1 MIELRKIAQASIA
14 RSPYMLLDNGAI
26 IAEVSRFL
34 DLLCL
39 RGVSVNTLRAYAFD
53 LLAFYRFLD
62 VLRITLEEVSHLHA
76 IDFIKAG
83 REQNL
88 APRTINRRIQTISA
102 FLRATKPDLAEDI
115 FRGPAPR
122 FYKGRKN
129 TALLGPARIKQTSRG
144 SFKVKVPRRL
154 ILPLSEEVIR
164 KFLANLNSFRDR
176 AILLLMLALGLRSS
190 EVAGLKIH
198 DIDFEDRR
206 LRIRGKG
213 DKERIMPLAD
223 WVANSL
229 KQYLDYERPRVSHLS
244 CFVVLKGPRRGLPL
258 SLEGLRKIFRYR
270 RTNALLKNANP
281 HRFRHTFCTKLISE
295 GVSLPVVQK
304 LMGHD
309 SIETTLIYINL
320 SNEDISK
327 DYHRAMTQI
336 GTGNGIDNQ

>member
-1 MIELRKIAQASIA
+1 MIEIRKIAQASIV
-14 RSPYMLLDNGAI
+14 RSPYILSDDGVI
-26 IAEVSRFL
+26 IAEVSQFL

-39 RGVSVNTLRAYAFD
+39 RGVSLNTLRAYAFD

-62 VLRITLEEVSHLHA
+62 VLRITLEEVSHCHA
-76 IDFIKAG
+76 IDFIRAG
-83 REQNL
+83 RERNL

-102 FLRATKPDLAEDI
+102 FLRVTNPKLAEDI
-115 FRGPAPR
+115 FTGPVSR

-129 TALLGPARIKQTSRG
+129 TALLGPAWIKPAPRG

-154 ILPLSEEVIR
+154 ILPLSEKVIQ

-176 AILLLMLALGLRSS
+176 SILLLMLALGLRSS
-190 EVAGLKIH
+190 EVIGLKIH

-206 LRIRGKG
+206 LRVRGKG

-223 WVANSL
+223 WVAGSL
-229 KQYLDYERPRVSHLS
+229 KRYLDFERPRVSHQS
-244 CFVVLKGPRRGLPL
+244 SFVVLKGLRRGLPL

-270 RTNALLKNANP
+270 RTKALLKNANP
-281 HRFRHTFCTKLISE
+281 HRFRHTFCTNLISQ
-295 GVSLPVVQK
+295 GVSLPIVQK

-320 SNEDISK
+320 SNEDVSK
-327 DYHRAMTQI
+327 EYHRAMAQI
-336 GTGNGIDNQ
+336 GMGNA

>member
-1 MIELRKIAQASIA
+1 MIELRKIVQASIA
-14 RSPYMLLDNGAI
+14 ASPYMLFDNGVI

-39 RGVSVNTLRAYAFD
+39 RGVSANTLRAYAFD

-62 VLRITLEEVSHLHA
+62 ASRIMLEEVSHCHA

-83 REQNL
+83 REQKL
-88 APRTINRRIQTISA
+88 APRTINRRIQTIAA
-102 FLRATKPDLAEDI
+102 FLRAAKPEIASNI
-115 FRGPAPR
+115 FTGPVSQ

-164 KFLANLNSFRDR
+164 KFLRNLNSFRDR
-176 AILLLMLALGLRSS
+176 SILLLMLALGLRSS
-190 EVAGLKIH
+190 EVIGLKLH
-198 DIDFEDRR
+198 DLDFDDRF
-206 LRIRGKG
+206 LRVCGKG
-213 DKERIMPLAD
+213 DKERILPLAD

-229 KQYLDYERPRVSHLS
+229 KRYLDYERPQVSHLS
-244 CFVVLKGPRRGLPL
+244 CFVVLKGPRRGFPL
-258 SLEGLRKIFRYR
+258 SLGGLRKIFRYR
-270 RTNALLKNANP
+270 RTKALLKNANP

-304 LMGHD
+304 LMGHN

-320 SNEDISK
+320 SNEDVSK
-327 DYHRAMTQI
+327 EYHRAITQI
-336 GTGNGIDNQ
+336 GMGNDIDN